1 MAIKQKKNDNFYG
14 AIWTNVNEIYKISYE
29 KTSKK
34 ITIEKLENEKSGVD
48 VVVEQHF
55 PLLNWRNSLWS
66 ISSLI

>member
-1 MAIKQKKNDNFYG
+1 MKFIKLV
-14 AIWTNVNEIYKISYE
+14 TR